1 MVLREAIFVI
11 TREGVHPPAF
21 PDCSFIKQLHLSLSV
36 SPALHV
42 LSFFFSSLVTQMET
56 HTWGLRLHCGQ
67 ENEDHTGA
75 MNCST
80 VPLPLLLLLGHG
92 NLTNNGKDRRDG
104 GHVEEGRKQ
113 RTGNHVLKET
123 EKKWTRRLWSTC
135 RNSGMK
141 TWRAAM
147 QLKVRVNWK
156 PVCCRWKAFNKIP
169 EKHTHTRAHALS
181 DAVTSLPIQLVITFS
196 REHLP
201 TYSASSSCDQF
212 ASFCDCS

>member
-1 MVLREAIFVI
+1 MSTLLLFLTAVLFSNSI
-11 TREGVHPPAF
+11 
-21 PDCSFIKQLHLSLSV
+21 SLSLCL
-36 SPALHV
+36 PGPPCPLC
-42 LSFFFSSLVTQMET
+42 FFSSLVTQMET

-67 ENEDHTGA
+67 ENQDHTGA

-92 NLTNNGKDRRDG
+92 NLTNNGKERRDG

-141 TWRAAM
+141 TWRAPM

-156 PVCCRWKAFNKIP
+156 PVCCRWKAFNNIP
-169 EKHTHTRAHALS
+169 EKHKHTRARTFRCCDLAS
-181 DAVTSLPIQLVITFS
+181 DPVGNYI
-196 REHLP
+196 
-201 TYSASSSCDQF
+201 
-212 ASFCDCS
+212 